1 MARPLR
7 QSDRINL
14 GHVAVLLIDDNLQAL
29 DILSSVIQ
37 GFGVKEQIRC
47 SSAVEAAEVLRRRQ
61 VDLILV
67 DCAMPEMD
75 GYDFTRWLRREAP
88 AAARQTPVVMLTG
101 HAAASRV
108 QKSRDCGAS
117 FVVTKPLTPTVL
129 LQRIVWLST
138 DEREFIQS
146 ESYVGPDRRV
156 RNMGPPLDVVGRRS
170 GDLST
175 HVGAAVGANMDQSDI
190 DSLFKPRRVAL

>member
-1 MARPLR
+1 MARTARP
-7 QSDRINL
+7 SDRVNL
-14 GHVAVLLIDDNLQAL
+14 AQVTVLLIDDNLQAL
-29 DILSSVIQ
+29 DILSSVVQ

-47 SSAVEAAEVLRRRQ
+47 SSALEATEVLKRRQ

-75 GYDFTRWLRREAP
+75 GYDFIRWLRHEAP
-88 AAARQTPVVMLTG
+88 APARQMPVVMLTG

-108 QKSRDCGAS
+108 HKSRDCGAS

-138 DEREFIQS
+138 DAREFIQS

-156 RNMGPPLDVVGRRS
+156 RNMGPPLDVVGRRR